1 MVGTSLVLEQ
11 VMSSQTSKNFSA
23 ERVLGTE
30 VSLARTPNY
39 SDIKTVICYH
49 TLANKKRGS
58 DLDEAHDMQL

>member
-1 MVGTSLVLEQ
+1 
-11 VMSSQTSKNFSA
+11 MSSQTCKNSSA
-23 ERVLGTE
+23 ERVLGPE

-49 TLANKKRGS
+49 TLENKECGS